1 MKRMLALCALLAV
14 LTGCTYAAVAGRQ
27 EAESYDLYFR
37 EKDLTAAAGGDA
49 LRAEQIYLPADI
61 SREDTARMAEEL
73 LTELLKGP
81 LDESLKSPFPKG
93 TVLNTLTLE
102 GGRAVVD
109 LTAAYGA
116 LSGVSL
122 TLADY
127 AITLT
132 LTQLPGISEVRV
144 TVRGQEL
151 DYRGTQRLRPR
162 DVLFTTTEDVVGT
175 VAVTLYFQNEEGRLV
190 PTDME
195 LKLYEGDTQAGAV
208 IKALEE
214 GPEEKELRS
223 VLPGAFRVKSA
234 WLEEDACYVNL
245 SSAVLPELTDEQAL
259 LTAVRALVQSLCSL
273 ESVDEVQF
281 LVDGEF
287 TRSYGAVPVAEPYLP
302 EN

>member
-81 LDESLKSPFPKG
+81 LDESLKSPFPTG

-132 LTQLPGISEVRV
+132 LTQLPGISEVRI

-162 DVLFTTTEDVVGT
+162 DVLFTTPEDVVGT

-234 WLEEDACYVNL
+234 WLEEDVCYVNL
-245 SSAVLPELTDEQAL
+245 SSAALPELTDEQAL
-259 LTAVRALVQSLCSL
+259 LTGMEALVRSLCSL
-273 ESVDEVQF
+273 ESVEEVQF

-287 TRSYGAVPVAEPYLP
+287 AQSYGAVPVEEPYTP
-302 EN
+302 

>member
-1 MKRMLALCALLAV
+1 
-14 LTGCTYAAVAGRQ
+14 
-27 EAESYDLYFR
+27 
-37 EKDLTAAAGGDA
+37 
-49 LRAEQIYLPADI
+49 
-61 SREDTARMAEEL
+61 MAEEL

-81 LDESLKSPFPKG
+81 LDESLKSPFPTG

-214 GPEEKELRS
+214 GPEEKGLRP
-223 VLPGAFRVKSA
+223 VFPEAFRVKSA

>member
-1 MKRMLALCALLAV
+1 MAYREVQSFSARDLL
-14 LTGCTYAAVAGRQ
+14 
-27 EAESYDLYFR
+27 
-37 EKDLTAAAGGDA
+37 
-49 LRAEQIYLPADI
+49 
-61 SREDTARMAEEL
+61 
-73 LTELLKGP
+73 
-81 LDESLKSPFPKG
+81 
-93 TVLNTLTLE
+93 
-102 GGRAVVD
+102 
-109 LTAAYGA
+109 
-116 LSGVSL
+116 LS
-122 TLADY
+122 TN
-127 AITLT
+127 
-132 LTQLPGISEVRV
+132 
-144 TVRGQEL
+144 
-151 DYRGTQRLRPR
+151 
-162 DVLFTTTEDVVGT
+162 EDVVGT

-214 GPEEKELRS
+214 GPEEKGLRP
-223 VLPGAFRVKSA
+223 VFPEAFRVKSA

>member
-1 MKRMLALCALLAV
+1 M
-14 LTGCTYAAVAGRQ
+14 
-27 EAESYDLYFR
+27 
-37 EKDLTAAAGGDA
+37 
-49 LRAEQIYLPADI
+49 
-61 SREDTARMAEEL
+61 EEL
-73 LTELLKGP
+73 LDGP
-81 LDESLKSPFPKG
+81 LDETLRSPFPAG
-93 TVLNTLTLE
+93 TALLSLALE

-109 LTAAYGA
+109 LSSAYGT

-127 AITLT
+127 AIALT
-132 LTQLPGISEVRV
+132 LAQLPEISEVRI

-151 DYRGTQRLRPR
+151 AYRASQRFRPR
-162 DVLFTTTEDVVGT
+162 DVLFTTTEDVVST
-175 VAVTLYFQNEEGRLV
+175 VTAMLYFLDEAGSLAPVETEV
-190 PTDME
+190 E
-195 LKLYEGDTQAGAV
+195 LYEGDTQVSAV